1 MLTDPET
8 QKLQAALEQLESEQR
23 RRIDERI
30 AKGEAVRAP
39 FGSIVVGVPGAVD
52 AAIAAYKARDTRE
65 VYFDE
70 GAILITGVPRA
81 GRDDGYEIPTSG
93 PSHPCAPCVPKTEEH
108 SAAPP
113 SGPVVRSESVRSAGE
128 SVSEPRYVRA
138 QIRRPDP
145 EKNDPRR
152 N

>member
-30 AKGEAVRAP
+30 EKGEAVRAP

-52 AAIAAYKARDTRE
+52 AAIAAHKARDTRE

-70 GAILITGVPRA
+70 GAILITGVPRT
-81 GRDDGYEIPTSG
+81 GRDDG
-93 PSHPCAPCVPKTEEH
+93 
-108 SAAPP
+108 
-113 SGPVVRSESVRSAGE
+113 
-128 SVSEPRYVRA
+128 
-138 QIRRPDP
+138 
-145 EKNDPRR
+145 
-152 N
+152 